1 MKTAK
6 VVSILGRFQGSFR
19 AALFASA
26 QPHSCKYKNK
36 SAIKRVQIR
45 SFYVLGTISSTR
57 SERVFCRLNLNQTE

>member
-36 SAIKRVQIR
+36 SAIKRYK
-45 SFYVLGTISSTR
+45 FG
-57 SERVFCRLNLNQTE
+57 VFTSWGPYPQREASVCFVD